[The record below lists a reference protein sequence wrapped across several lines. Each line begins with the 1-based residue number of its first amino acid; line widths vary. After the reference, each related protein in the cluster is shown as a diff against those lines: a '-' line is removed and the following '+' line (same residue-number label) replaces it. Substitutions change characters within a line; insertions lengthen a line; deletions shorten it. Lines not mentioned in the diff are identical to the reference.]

1 MIVKTGE
8 TAARAAGRSAAR
20 TWLGVGAVAAGT
32 FTVIT
37 TEMLP
42 VGLLTSVAAT
52 LGVSEGTAG
61 LTVML
66 PGVVAALAAPVL
78 ASATARVDR
87 RIVLCGLM
95 ALLAVANTVS
105 ALAPSLAVLLLARV
119 LVGLVIGGF
128 WAVAAGLA
136 VRLVPERSVATAT
149 SVIFSGVAIASVVG
163 VPAGTFLGEA
173 AGWRTA
179 FAVMTVPALVVL
191 AALVLLLP
199 AMPPVGVARL
209 RDVPGVLLRN
219 ARVRVGLALT
229 LLLVTGHFAAY
240 TYVRPVLEE
249 VGGIGAGAVGG
260 LLLVYGTAGIIGN
273 FTAGAA
279 AGRDVRRTLV
289 TVSSVLAAAVLA
301 MPLLGTSP
309 AGAVALLV
317 VWGLA
322 YGGVSVSVQTWFLRS
337 GTSAPEAASAV
348 FVSGFNG
355 AIALGALLGGRIVD
369 SVAVPGVL
377 WTGGALA
384 ALAAATV
391 LVFGRRS

>member
-219 ARVRVGLALT
+219 VRVRVGLALT